1 MARRAQPIHRLCR
14 RPDLQPSMVAG
25 SQPEVARRRTDRDS
39 RWALSLPFSAR
50 FACGRARRTC
60 GIGGR
65 MSVKVCI
72 VGCGAIG
79 SIFGAHLARL
89 EEVEVHAYDVNK
101 DHVRAINERGLR
113 ISGAA
118 DFTVR
123 LHATSDASAI
133 PVCDLGIVATKSTHT
148 RPAIE
153 QTKHIFGPG
162 SAVCSVQNGVGNE
175 EILAEHVRYVIR
187 GTTFP
192 AGHLIGPGHVGCD
205 INGDTWIG
213 PFEPAKTPFARVQ
226 ELAGALQ
233 RAGMSVMALEDARG
247 AQWTKL
253 IFNASTNPVGAR
265 NLLHHGAAARFAPTS
280 DLFNALIDE
289 GVAVAKALGITLHGD
304 PRELVQKG
312 ARAPG
317 KHKASM
323 LQDVLAKRQTEVDFM
338 NGAITNWGQKVGV
351 PTPLN
356 KALWQL
362 IKGLEHSWQDRE

>member
-1 MARRAQPIHRLCR
+1 MKI
-14 RPDLQPSMVAG
+14 
-25 SQPEVARRRTDRDS
+25 
-39 RWALSLPFSAR
+39 
-50 FACGRARRTC
+50 
-60 GIGGR
+60 
-65 MSVKVCI
+65 CI

-79 SIFGAHLARL
+79 SIFAAHLARAG
-89 EEVEVHAYDVNK
+89 EAEVFAYDVWK
-101 DHVRAINERGLR
+101 EHTRAIAARGLR

-118 DFTVR
+118 EFTAR
-123 LHATSDASAI
+123 FRATSDVREI
-133 PVCDLGIVATKSTHT
+133 PPCDFGIVATKSTHT
-148 RPAIE
+148 RKAIE
-153 QTKHIFGPG
+153 ETAHLFPET

-192 AGHLIGPGHVGCD
+192 AGHVIEPGHVGFD

-253 IFNASTNPVGAR
+253 IFNASTNPVGALT
-265 NLLHHGAAARFAPTS
+265 LLHHGAAARFAPTS

-338 NGAITNWGQKVGV
+338 NGAIAQWGEKLGV
-351 PTPLN
+351 ATPLN
-356 KALWQL
+356 RAMWALV
-362 IKGLEHSWQDRE
+362 KGLEHSWQDPS